1 MRRAAMITARHDME
15 EGGCMV
21 TLAMSDG
28 KGEII
33 HLRFLCAG
41 EEQAK
46 QIEKNFR
53 RDAEGYYQKIADL
66 LSEDRKR
73 KFET

>member
-1 MRRAAMITARHDME
+1 
-15 EGGCMV
+15 MV

-46 QIEKNFR
+46 LIEKNFR

-66 LSEDRKR
+66 LSEERKR
-73 KFET
+73 K